1 MWGMLAPL
9 LAYAGSQPDSTADGS
24 RFTLHPVITEVLYAV
39 PTYEG
44 DANRDGTRQAVGDEF
59 VELMNPH
66 DRPIQ
71 LAGYTLTDRNPPDRG
86 QVRFRFP
93 SLELAP
99 GEVVV
104 VFNGFGCTW
113 RGPVGDDRRAPPGRH
128 DLFHDAWVF
137 TMRSPSELTGFSNAG
152 DWVLLRDPSG
162 NPVSCIRWGRMAEI
176 PPVPESMLH
185 EAPAVFSQSV
195 VLGADGAYHPHID
208 LQGPARY
215 SPGKVPSPPRSARE
229 EHAPAAH
236 EKAPG
241 RNPGA

>member
-1 MWGMLAPL
+1 MLAALGTP
-9 LAYAGSQPDSTADGS
+9 AAPQPDSPPDAP
-24 RFTLHPVITEVLYAV
+24 RLPLHPIITEVLYAV

-44 DANRDGTRQAVGDEF
+44 DANRDGRRQAVGDEF

-104 VFNGFGCTW
+104 VFNGFACTW

-137 TMRSPSELTGFSNAG
+137 TMRSPSELTGFSNSG

-176 PPVPESMLH
+176 PPVPETMLH
-185 EAPAVFSQSV
+185 EAPPVFSQSV
-195 VLGADGAYHPHID
+195 VLGPDGEYHAHTE

-215 SPGKVPSPPRSARE
+215 SPGRVPRPTPGTPDDD
-229 EHAPAAH
+229 APDAH

-241 RNPGA
+241 RKPGA